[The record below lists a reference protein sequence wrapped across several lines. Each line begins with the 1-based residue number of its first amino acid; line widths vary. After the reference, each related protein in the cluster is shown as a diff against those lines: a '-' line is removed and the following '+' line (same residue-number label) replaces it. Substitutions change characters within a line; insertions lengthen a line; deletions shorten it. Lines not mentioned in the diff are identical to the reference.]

1 MKKILAFLIFIQCGT
16 VGIETEEL
24 PLEDVS
30 ESTTTTTSTTTTI
43 ALSTTTTL
51 APSTTT
57 TLAPSTTTTLAPSTT
72 TTTVPETFTYSL
84 NFPDSDNQF
93 PEIPY
98 CKLTYEE
105 VEKQL
110 KDYFLPQNIRLTIRK
125 YLVETSNSA
134 CYGYVSGSNYTY
146 LDEIKDG
153 AFVEVTVEWS
163 SSKREFPTTIANSP
177 NAVGNGERWDLY
189 CDDSGT
195 SYLEDSW
202 RGVNNGSASD
212 QYFYWGL
219 YTDLTSPYISC
230 VPDAM
235 LASIGYFFGDGYAC
249 KNLNCEK

>member
-1 MKKILAFLIFIQCGT
+1 MKRVLAFLIFIQCGT
-16 VGIETEEL
+16 VGIETEAL
-24 PLEDVS
+24 PLEEFS
-30 ESTTTTTSTTTTI
+30 ESTTT
-43 ALSTTTTL
+43 TTTTL

-57 TLAPSTTTTLAPSTT
+57 TTTTLAPSTTTTTTTLAPSTT
-72 TTTVPETFTYSL
+72 TTTSTTVPETFTYSL
-84 NFPDSDNQF
+84 NFPDSDKQF

-110 KDYFLPQNIRLTIRK
+110 KDYFLPKNIRLTIRK
-125 YLVETSNSA
+125 YLVETNNSA

-146 LDEIKDG
+146 LDEIRDG
-153 AFVEVTVEWS
+153 AFIEVTVEWS